1 MPMLA
6 LLFERFERSDQP
18 RHHAALL
25 RCVSERAEH
34 GFVQL
39 RARQADPGHARCFS
53 LLVNGV

>member
-25 RCVSERAEH
+25 RCVSELQSMVSSSH
-34 GFVQL
+34 GQDKPTL
-39 RARQADPGHARCFS
+39 GMPGVSACW
-53 LLVNGV
+53 